1 MRRVRNP
8 YGSSDLSGS
17 QKSQT
22 SLSQSMAKSK
32 RRIEIEKVSDNEGN
46 DGVGEDSYQDDD
58 FEENELPEE
67 DDGVEAQIGKAAH
80 VTNEVFSPKVVDTGK
95 NEKELGTKLTK
106 IY

>member
-58 FEENELPEE
+58 FEETYLS
-67 DDGVEAQIGKAAH
+67 QK
-80 VTNEVFSPKVVDTGK
+80 S
-95 NEKELGTKLTK
+95 NEKQRMQ
-106 IY
+106 